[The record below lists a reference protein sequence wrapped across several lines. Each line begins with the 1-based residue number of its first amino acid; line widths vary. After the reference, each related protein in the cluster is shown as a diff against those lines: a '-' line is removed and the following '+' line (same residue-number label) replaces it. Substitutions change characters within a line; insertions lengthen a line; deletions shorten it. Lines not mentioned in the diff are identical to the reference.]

1 MEYPLATLGTGAAI
15 LVAVAVERVGSAWIR
30 RRTASRDQC
39 IWFKSNLRFS
49 LTLACGV
56 VIAVLWF
63 RLSQNKGTL
72 FGILGAG
79 LAIALRE
86 PLLSLAGRLSIWAG
100 NMYRVGDRIE
110 FQNMA
115 GDVVRIG
122 IFYTRM
128 LEIGNW
134 VHADQATGRF
144 VQFPNSLVYQ
154 TSIFNYTQNFRF
166 IWDEIA
172 LPVTYGSDVAA
183 ARQIMEAAA
192 REVTEAMVRQA
203 QTDIASTDESSLL
216 PDLRVEPAVFTE
228 VTSNYVSLTLRY
240 VVDPRQRRQV
250 RSDLYGRIF
259 GLVRENE
266 NVTIGSDTM
275 DLTVHPPE
283 EKRLAG

>member
-1 MEYPLATLGTGAAI
+1 
-15 LVAVAVERVGSAWIR
+15 
-30 RRTASRDQC
+30 
-39 IWFKSNLRFS
+39 
-49 LTLACGV
+49 
-56 VIAVLWF
+56 
-63 RLSQNKGTL
+63 L

-192 REVTEAMVRQA
+192 HEVTEA
-203 QTDIASTDESSLL
+203 
-216 PDLRVEPAVFTE
+216 
-228 VTSNYVSLTLRY
+228 
-240 VVDPRQRRQV
+240 
-250 RSDLYGRIF
+250 
-259 GLVRENE
+259 
-266 NVTIGSDTM
+266 
-275 DLTVHPPE
+275 
-283 EKRLAG
+283 